1 MQKKSIALF
10 TITMLVL
17 LTTANARTKVTAK
30 GGYTLYYYE
39 NLDEFYNYWIEA
51 AESYPLVYIEVIRN
65 ESGAKSGTLS
75 SLLYDGTL
83 TFGEQSEYW
92 QLGATFLNNK
102 RKDMTTGRYFYLPD
116 QLEQAIRYWDTL
128 RKNM

>member
-1 MQKKSIALF
+1 MPKKLIILF
-10 TITMLVL
+10 TITMFVL
-17 LTTANARTKVTAK
+17 LTTANARTKVTAN

-65 ESGAKSGTLS
+65 ESGAKDGTLS

-83 TFGEQSEYW
+83 TFAEQSEYW
-92 QLGATFLNNK
+92 QLGATFLNNR
-102 RKDMTTGRYFYLPD
+102 RKDMTKGRYFYLPD
-116 QLEQAIRYWDTL
+116 QLEQAIKYWDTL